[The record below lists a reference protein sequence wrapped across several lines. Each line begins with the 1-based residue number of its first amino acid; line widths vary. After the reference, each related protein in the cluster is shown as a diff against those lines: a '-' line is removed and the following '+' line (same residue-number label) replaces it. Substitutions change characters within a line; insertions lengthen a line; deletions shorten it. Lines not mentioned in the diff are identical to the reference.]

1 MALLVAGCV
10 SRIEMPAEEADQT
23 AKETIFVEGVAN
35 VLFSEEL
42 AEMLESGEGTIATK
56 SPSLNE
62 AFEAIGVTSYTR
74 LFPHAGEYEQRTRD
88 AGLHRWYRITY
99 KETTAVTK
107 AQQSFSDIPG
117 VELFNP
123 ERKIA
128 LRSTFNDKYFSSQW
142 HYYNDGSITS
152 EFLAGAD
159 VNVVPVWETYTTG
172 SRNVIV
178 AVVDQGVDENHPDLK
193 DSYVGGMNFGSGG
206 KVTPG
211 DHGCHV
217 AGTIAA
223 TNNNGIGVCGIAGGN
238 AEEGIQGVGILSCQI
253 FSGNLPVGGAAAIKW
268 AADNGAVIANNSWGY
283 VFESEDAAKSA
294 TISEELAAAI
304 DYFIANAGC
313 DADGNQRPD
322 SPMKGGV
329 VFFASGNDGWRH
341 DPIGEYEPVISVGAI
356 GPDYNKAPY
365 SNYGTWVDIAAPG
378 GNLNLHSKGGVLSCI
393 TEDQYGYMHGTS
405 MACPHVSG
413 VAALIVSYFG
423 GPGFTNDMLKERMFA
438 GARYDVLSSTFEI
451 GPLVDAMGAFT
462 AGGTIAPDKVED
474 YTFDVV
480 GNKVTINVEVTADE
494 DDLKTFEYIVF
505 VSEDKSLLDGI
516 DPANVPEGVK
526 VYRYKVGQIE
536 VGQTME
542 IAVPDCGFEKEY
554 HFAIV
559 GCDYSLNYS
568 EVSPV
573 KSVKTEKNNA
583 PEIKVTDSI
592 QDIVLKAFETR
603 TIAFVARDP
612 EGDNLT
618 VALTEKVN
626 GVSVQKT
633 NGDNWSVTIN
643 AKSAGKGIHQ
653 CVIKAT
659 DIHGLEASF
668 SLSFEVLENQ
678 APAMVKKI
686 EDVYVEGI
694 GEKLTFNLDEYFSD
708 PDGEP
713 LRYKLTEGNRMVAKS
728 VITDNTLS
736 IDIAGYGS
744 TAISITVADASN
756 KTCTAEIRII
766 VKNPEN
772 LVELYPMPVTDVL
785 NVRTG
790 KEAETQ
796 IVIKSVSG
804 HTVYESKG
812 LVSAFAPAS
821 IDMSSCAPGQYV
833 VSVTFNGKVTEKLI
847 TKI

>member
-1 MALLVAGCV
+1 MALLVAGCT
-10 SRIEMPAEEADQT
+10 SRIAMPAENTDQT
-23 AKETIFVEGVAN
+23 TMEPNFLEGIAN
-35 VLFSEEL
+35 VRFSEEL
-42 AEMLESGEGTIATK
+42 AEMLESGDGGLATK
-56 SPSLNE
+56 SSSLNE
-62 AFEAIGVTSYTR
+62 AFEAIGVTSYRR
-74 LFPHAGEYEQRTRD
+74 LFPHAGEFEQRTRD

-99 KETTAVTK
+99 RETVATTK

-128 LRSTFNDKYFSSQW
+128 LRGTFNDKYLSSQW

-159 VNVVPVWETYTTG
+159 INVVPVWETYTTG

-193 DSYVGGMNFGSGG
+193 DCYVGGLNFGSGG

-223 TNNNGIGVCGIAGGN
+223 TNNNEIGVCGIAGGN
-238 AEEGIQGVGILSCQI
+238 AAAGIQGVGILSCQI
-253 FSGNLPVGGAAAIKW
+253 FSGNLPVGGAEAIKW
-268 AADNGAVIANNSWGY
+268 AADNGAVIASNSWGY
-283 VFESEDAAKSA
+283 VYESEEAAKNA
-294 TISEELAAAI
+294 TIGEELAAAI
-304 DYFIANAGC
+304 DYFIEYAGC
-313 DADGNQRPD
+313 DKNGNQLPD

-329 VFFASGNDGWRH
+329 VFFAAGNDGWRY

-365 SNYGTWVDIAAPG
+365 SNYGSWVDIAAPG
-378 GNLNLHSKGGVLSCI
+378 GNMNLHSKGGVLSCV

-413 VAALIVSYFG
+413 VAALIVSHFG

-474 YTFDVV
+474 FTFDVV
-480 GNKVTINVEVTADE
+480 GNKITISLEVTEDE
-494 DDLKTFEYIVF
+494 DDVKTFEYLVY
-505 VSEDKSLLDGI
+505 VSEDKSLLEGI
-516 DPANVPEGVK
+516 DPMNVPKGVQT
-526 VYRYKVGQIE
+526 YRYKVGNIE
-536 VGQTME
+536 AGEIME
-542 IAVPDCGFEKEY
+542 ITIPNCDFEKEY
-554 HFAIV
+554 HFAII

-573 KSVKTEKNNA
+573 KTVKTEKNNG
-583 PEIKVTDSI
+583 PEITVTENI
-592 QDIVLKAFETR
+592 EDIVLKAFETR
-603 TIAFVARDP
+603 TIPFTAADP

-618 VALTEKVN
+618 VALVEKVS
-626 GVSVQKT
+626 GVSVQNT
-633 NGDNWSVTIN
+633 GGNNWSVTIN
-643 AKSAGKGIHQ
+643 AKSAGKGTHQ
-653 CVIKAT
+653 CEIVAT
-659 DIHGLEASF
+659 DIHGLSASF
-668 SLSFEVLENQ
+668 VLSFEVLENQ
-678 APAMVKKI
+678 APVMVKKI
-686 EDVYVEGI
+686 EDIYVEGV
-694 GEKLTFNLDEYFSD
+694 GEKITFNLDEYFSD
-708 PDGEP
+708 PDGET
-713 LRYKLTEGNRMVAKS
+713 LKYKLTEGNRMVAKAAVTGNVLS
-728 VITDNTLS
+728 V
-736 IDIAGYGS
+736 DISGYGS
-744 TAISITVADASN
+744 TSISLAVSDASN
-756 KTCTAEIRII
+756 KTCTAEVKII
-766 VKNPEN
+766 VKNPDN
-772 LVELYPMPVTDVL
+772 LVELYPVPVTDVL

-790 KEAETQ
+790 KAADTD

-804 HTVYESKG
+804 HVVYESKSI
-812 LVSAFAPAS
+812 VSAFEPAA

-833 VSVTFNGKVTEKLI
+833 VAVTFNGKVTEKLI

>member
-1 MALLVAGCV
+1 MSVGCT
-10 SRIEMPAEEADQT
+10 SRIEMPTEEAVPATNED
-23 AKETIFVEGVAN
+23 IFVEGIAN
-35 VLFSEEL
+35 VLFTEEL
-42 AEMLESGEGTIATK
+42 AEMLEAGDGSLHTK
-56 SPSLNE
+56 SSSLNE
-62 AFEAIGVTSYTR
+62 AFEAIGVTSYRR
-74 LFPHAGEYEQRTRD
+74 LFPHAGEYEQRTRE
-88 AGLHRWYRITY
+88 AGLHRWYTITY
-99 KETTAVTK
+99 RENIAVTK
-107 AQQSFSDIPG
+107 AQRSFSEIPG
-117 VELFNP
+117 VEIFSP
-123 ERKIA
+123 ERKIE
-128 LRSTFNDKYFSSQW
+128 LKTVFNDKYLASQW
-142 HYYNDGSITS
+142 HYYNDGSISS
-152 EFLAGAD
+152 EFRAGAD
-159 VNVVPVWETYTTG
+159 INVVPVWETYTTG

-193 DSYVGGMNFGSGG
+193 DCYVGGMNFGSGG

-283 VFESEDAAKSA
+283 VFDSEDAAKSA

-313 DADGNQRPD
+313 DANGNQRQD

-329 VFFASGNDGWRH
+329 VFFASGNDGWRY

-365 SNYGTWVDIAAPG
+365 SNYGSWVDIAAPG
-378 GNLNLHSKGGVLSCI
+378 GNLNLHNKGGVLSCV
-393 TEDQYGYMHGTS
+393 TEDQYAYMHGTS

-573 KSVKTEKNNA
+573 KTVRTEKNNG
-583 PEIKVTDSI
+583 PEITVTDNISGM
-592 QDIVLKAFETR
+592 VLKAFETR
-603 TIAFVARDP
+603 TVAFTAVDP

-618 VALTEKVN
+618 VALAEKVN
-626 GVSVQKT
+626 GVAVQN
-633 NGDNWSVTIN
+633 NGGNNWSVTIN
-643 AKSAGKGIHQ
+643 ARSAGKGTHQ
-653 CVIKAT
+653 CEIVAT
-659 DIHGLEASF
+659 DIHGLSASF
-668 SLSFEVLENQ
+668 VLSFEVLENQ
-678 APAMVKKI
+678 APVMVKKI
-686 EDVYVEGI
+686 EDIYVEGV

-708 PDGEP
+708 PDGEA
-713 LRYKLTEGNRMVAKS
+713 LKYKLTEGNRMVAKAA
-728 VITDNTLS
+728 VANNTLS
-736 IDIAGYGS
+736 VDIVGYGS
-744 TAISITVADASN
+744 TAISLTVSDASN
-756 KTCTAEIRII
+756 KSCSADVKII
-766 VKNPEN
+766 VKNPDN
-772 LVELYPMPVTDVL
+772 LVELYPVPVTDVL

-790 KEAETQ
+790 KAADTE
-796 IVIKSVSG
+796 IVIKSASG
-804 HTVYESKG
+804 HVVHESKG
-812 LVSAFAPAS
+812 TVSAFEPAA
-821 IDMSSCAPGQYV
+821 IDMSGCAPGQYV
-833 VSVTFNGKVTEKLI
+833 VAVTFNGKVTEKLI

>member
-1 MALLVAGCV
+1 MALGCT
-10 SRIEMPAEEADQT
+10 SRIEIPTEDIEKIST
-23 AKETIFVEGVAN
+23 ENLFVEGVAN
-35 VLFSEEL
+35 VLFTEEL
-42 AEMLESGEGTIATK
+42 AEMLERGDGSLTTK
-56 SPSLNE
+56 SSSLNE
-62 AFEAIGVTSYTR
+62 AFEAIGVISYRR
-74 LFPHAGEYEQRTRD
+74 LFPHAGEYEQRTRE
-88 AGLHRWYRITY
+88 AGLHRWYTITY
-99 KETTAVTK
+99 RENTAVTK
-107 AQQSFSDIPG
+107 AQRSFSEIPG
-117 VELFNP
+117 VEIFSP
-123 ERKIA
+123 ERKIE
-128 LRSTFNDKYFSSQW
+128 LKTVFDDKYLSSQW
-142 HYYNDGSITS
+142 HYHNDGSISS
-152 EFLAGAD
+152 EFRAGAD
-159 VNVVPVWETYTTG
+159 INVVPVWETYTTG
-172 SRNVIV
+172 NRNVIV

-193 DSYVGGMNFGSGG
+193 DCYVGGMNFGSGG

-223 TNNNGIGVCGIAGGN
+223 TNNNGIGVSGIAGGN
-238 AEEGIQGVGILSCQI
+238 AAAGIQGVGILSCQI

-283 VFESEDAAKSA
+283 VFDSEDAAKNS
-294 TISEELAAAI
+294 TISPELAAAI

-313 DADGNQRPD
+313 DANGNQRPD

-329 VFFASGNDGWRH
+329 VFFASGNDGWRY
-341 DPIGEYEPVISVGAI
+341 DPIGEYDPVISVGAI

-365 SNYGTWVDIAAPG
+365 SNYGSWVDIAAPG
-378 GNLNLHSKGGVLSCI
+378 GNLNLHNKGGVLSCV

-462 AGGTIAPDKVED
+462 AGGTIAPERVED

-554 HFAIV
+554 HFAII

-568 EVSPV
+568 EVSPI
-573 KSVKTEKNNA
+573 KTIMTEANNA
-583 PEIKVTDSI
+583 PEITVTDDI
-592 QDIVLKAFETR
+592 ANIVLKAFETR
-603 TIAFVARDP
+603 TIAFVAKDP
-612 EGDNLT
+612 EGDNLN
-618 VALTEKVN
+618 VALTEKLN
-626 GVSVQKT
+626 GVSVQKA
-633 NGDNWSVTIN
+633 GEDNWNVTIN
-643 AKSAGKGIHQ
+643 ARSAGKGTHQ

-659 DIHGLEASF
+659 DIHDLEASF

-678 APAMVKKI
+678 APAIVKKI
-686 EDVYVEGI
+686 EDLYVEGV
-694 GEKLTFNLDEYFSD
+694 GEKFTFNLDEYFSD

-728 VITDNTLS
+728 VITDNILS

-744 TAISITVADASN
+744 TVISLTVADASN

-772 LVELYPMPVTDVL
+772 LVELYPMPVTDML

-790 KEAETQ
+790 KEAETE

-804 HTVYESKG
+804 HIVYESKG
-812 LVSAFAPAS
+812 IVSAFAPAA
-821 IDMSSCAPGQYV
+821 IDMSGCAPGQYL
-833 VSVTFNGKVTEKLI
+833 VSVSFNGKVTEKLI